1 MQSVGNKS
9 YIKNQNFYIKTPPNP
24 TATFKQTAS
33 KKTYK
38 EWEQSQACLNYAERR
53 SRFMNEVNKPPQK
66 NKTKKPW
73 ILYQKSQKIKY
84 NHGKKT

>member
-33 KKTYK
+33 KKTATK
-38 EWEQSQACLNYAERR
+38 KQNKKALN
-53 SRFMNEVNKPPQK
+53 SVSKITK
-66 NKTKKPW
+66 NK
-73 ILYQKSQKIKY
+73 I
-84 NHGKKT
+84 